1 MTFCLTRWKKSCRR
15 SLYYL
20 ESNLLQSK
28 ERVTHIHTNNGS
40 AQWFSLINGLVYC
53 IMLTISRN
61 SLCCY
66 TTTCRPAEFH
76 VPFSSVSSVLCFV
89 SVDLLCVIAYIF
101 RGIPHDFGTWTTP
114 EQQCNQN
121 RCVASSRLLIL
132 SLCHLSWGV
141 ACVLLPPSSL
151 YIFFFKIK
159 NVCTKNVCLFYMHY
173 DVYSISSLSQPI
185 QSNRQ

>member
-1 MTFCLTRWKKSCRR
+1 MTFCLSRWKKSCRR

-28 ERVTHIHTNNGS
+28 ERVTHVHTNNGS
-40 AQWFSLINGLVYC
+40 AQRFSLINGLVYC
-53 IMLTISRN
+53 IMLTIPRN
-61 SLCCY
+61 SLCYY

-89 SVDLLCVIAYIF
+89 SVDRLCVTAYIF

-114 EQQCNQN
+114 EQQCNQMCSVFMITHSVFMSSFM
-121 RCVASSRLLIL
+121 RCCLCPATTFFSLRFLQNKKKLLCKN
-132 SLCHLSWGV
+132 LCFL
-141 ACVLLPPSSL
+141 
-151 YIFFFKIK
+151 
-159 NVCTKNVCLFYMHY
+159 YMHY
-173 DVYSISSLSQPI
+173 DSYSMSSLSQPI